1 VAIIISEKPKLS
13 LLKIDIDKNWAGH
26 SIGNLK
32 GISYSGIFELTNWG
46 TKFDVNGGILN
57 ILGEAGTVI
66 LNADQSF
73 DITSTNAGITIGAKG
88 DITVY
93 PQPPSR
99 LVLQGE
105 GENLFRIERKGE
117 PDFHIVDSITQIDTQ
132 KFAGTRYA
140 ILGNNDY
147 HFGIGLT
154 LDTSTNTAYSG
165 IVSTNNFGMTTTKTS
180 PYEITGIGFGMSG
193 YDGYVRYVD
202 CQLDNYADD
211 NFQPYFGIRCRSTSF
226 PFLGMNYPD
235 NINYIVFTPKTVE
248 GGTRLVLH
256 QTKSGDIIK
265 YVALGTTPDYEY
277 LTLNFGEEDGLGISC
292 DVSLNGGHFLILPNN
307 DTGTY
312 AELYAYADSHTS
324 AVVLSAGSVE
334 RQIRSS
340 PSLLEIMG
348 DGELLL
354 RYFSS
359 FNLNNIPVVNVSS
372 LTGSAIGI
380 TTTSGDITLTTAGSI
395 AMNLGNRKLSVF
407 PVSDGIQIQ
416 PISGNLYLY
425 ATMGDLYFYGN
436 TGIHLNYRELKE
448 VGGISGDY
456 GIIITTGS
464 SFRIDAIEVIIDHE
478 PIYLDGDYKETAII
492 HDTNLDMIKFT
503 KGIKVMGWG
512 ISVPTWTNSTRPSV
526 PVGEYVIGFNTD
538 THQFEGW
545 DGSTWVIL
553 G

>member
-1 VAIIISEKPKLS
+1 MIIISKKSTGAGIHKLS
-13 LLKIDIDKNWAGH
+13 ELEIDVDKNWAGH

-105 GENLFRIERKGE
+105 GENLFRIERKGDPE
-117 PDFHIVDSITQIDTQ
+117 KHVVDSIYHDDTLNLDIV
-132 KFAGTRYA
+132 GTRWA
-140 ILGNNDY
+140 MKVGTTDY
-147 HFGIGLT
+147 HIGLGLTYDNTNGIMHSGLISYLNDFEVFGKYGTGVGIHNYGIGISKESFIYPLPFGDVYNFAFMYGIDESNYGYTGIFGIGFSSSRRAFTEQNLRYVFYEKKDGGN
-154 LDTSTNTAYSG
+154 LVD
-165 IVSTNNFGMTTTKTS
+165 VGMILRGD
-180 PYEITGIGFGMSG
+180 ITGIGHYTWKLNATEGMFFST
-193 YDGYVRYVD
+193 D
-202 CQLDNYADD
+202 
-211 NFQPYFGIRCRSTSF
+211 RSVWLQSKE
-226 PFLGMNYPD
+226 LMWL
-235 NINYIVFTPKTVE
+235 
-248 GGTRLVLH
+248 RLVDEATATEYGGLYTDYIDYGYGYAEVYG
-256 QTKSGDIIK
+256 QYGYLEFTNTDINL
-265 YVALGTTPDYEY
+265 YSD
-277 LTLNFGEEDGLGISC
+277 TLNFN
-292 DVSLNGGHFLILPNN
+292 VN
-307 DTGTY
+307 
-312 AELYAYADSHTS
+312 
-324 AVVLSAGSVE
+324 VAGS
-334 RQIRSS
+334 I
-340 PSLLEIMG
+340 SL
-348 DGELLL
+348 
-354 RYFSS
+354 S
-359 FNLNNIPVVNVSS
+359 
-372 LTGSAIGI
+372 GSEIGI
-380 TTTSGDITLTTAGSI
+380 TSTSGDITLTTAGSI

-425 ATMGDLYFYGN
+425 ATIGDLYFYGN

-456 GIIITTGS
+456 GIVITTGS
-464 SFRIDAIEVIIDHE
+464 SFRINAIEVIIDHK

-545 DGSTWVIL
+545 NGSTWVIL